1 MTKNEMIMELIRHGD
16 AYISELIQN
25 DDFISTSD
33 FEEAVNERYD
43 MLLDFLMW
51 RKDGGTFKGEKV
63 GLDYVYACSRLYEI
77 LK

>member
-1 MTKNEMIMELIRHGD
+1 MIKNEMVMELIRHGD

-25 DDFISTSD
+25 EDFVSISD
-33 FEEAVNERYD
+33 FEEALNEQYD
-43 MLLDFLMW
+43 KLLDFLSW

-63 GLDYVYACSRLYEI
+63 GLDYVYACNRLYEI

>member
-1 MTKNEMIMELIRHGD
+1 MTKNEMIIELARHGD
-16 AYISELIQN
+16 AYIGELIQN
-25 DDFISTSD
+25 EDFISILD
-33 FEEAVNERYD
+33 FEEAVNEHYD
-43 MLLDFLMW
+43 MLLDFLNW

>member
-1 MTKNEMIMELIRHGD
+1 MTNNKMIIELVRHGD
-16 AYISELIQN
+16 AYIDELIQN
-25 DDFISTSD
+25 EDFVSISD
-33 FEEAVNERYD
+33 FEEAVNEQYD
-43 MLLDFLMW
+43 MLLDFLKW

>member
-1 MTKNEMIMELIRHGD
+1 MTKNEMIIEHIRHGD
-16 AYISELIQN
+16 AYLDELIQN

-33 FEEAVNERYD
+33 FEEAVNEHYD
-43 MLLDFLMW
+43 MLMDFLKW

-63 GLDYVYACSRLYEI
+63 GLDYVRACSRLYEI

>member
-25 DDFISTSD
+25 EDFISILD

-43 MLLDFLMW
+43 MLLDFLNW

-63 GLDYVYACSRLYEI
+63 GLDYVHACSRLYEI